1 MPDETPPIKM
11 GPVIGGMGDVNVTH
25 VVSTEKD
32 ADCTKCGKH
41 CTKGHFFTCPSCSK
55 AFCDLHFNRD
65 LGLCASCESGKEKS
79 SEAEF
84 LSFLKKTVSDDNK
97 ITGPELIK
105 LKKEGIRLGL
115 EAADINQIIK
125 DFQNKGLKGT
135 TQDLIESATKLYSS
149 EKIREASERLAK
161 FSEEQILEHPQLLDL
176 YLKIQAILDPSKLL
190 RFLEDWPVETEERF
204 VAEFCVR
211 EDRVEARSILYA
223 LKDRKQDDLFAAERI
238 QICWHLSEFEEN
250 LQLADRE
257 KLHQISKTIKEK
269 AVSALPSYQSIFHDL
284 CDILDL
290 SRDFAEQPPS
300 IADRIDKFS
309 DSIAQRAARICRQAW
324 ERFSRSVKTPSSSVF
339 KKPEV
344 SVLESAPD
352 QDRPEPDS
360 KLLWDELARVKTI
373 PLPEIAIKTKA
384 CLFHPLGVSREISST
399 TSLGRDFFKSWGD
412 DFGRFM
418 DSNQFTLI
426 KVHGLNAELWGI
438 RSSSWSGWVLAPN
451 LNVKNSSNLNGK
463 VLTTPHLLIEPT
475 VLSIGKTGKCKVHI
489 ECRPAN

>member
-1 MPDETPPIKM
+1 MPDESPPVRM
-11 GPVIGGMGDVNVTH
+11 GPVIGGTGDVNVTN
-25 VVSTEKD
+25 VVTTEKD

-41 CTKGHFFTCPSCSK
+41 CTKGHFFTCPGCNK
-55 AFCDLHFNRD
+55 AFCDLHFNSG

-105 LKKEGIRLGL
+105 LKKEGARLGL
-115 EAADINQIIK
+115 ESAEINKIVKI
-125 DFQNKGLKGT
+125 FQNKGLKGT
-135 TQDLIESATKLYSS
+135 TQDLINSAFKLFSAG
-149 EKIREASERLAK
+149 KIREASERLTG
-161 FSEEQILEHPQLLDL
+161 FSEEQILEHPELLDL
-176 YLKIQAILDPSKLL
+176 YFRTQALLDPSKLL
-190 RFLEDWPVETEERF
+190 RFLEEWPVETEERF
-204 VAEFCVR
+204 VAEFCIR
-211 EDRVEARSILYA
+211 ENRVEARSILFA
-223 LKDRKQDDLFAAERI
+223 LRDKKQEDLFSAERI
-238 QICWHLSEFEEN
+238 QICWHLSEFEEH
-250 LQLADRE
+250 LQMADRE
-257 KLHQISKTIKEK
+257 KLSEISKLLKEK
-269 AVSALPSYQSIFHDL
+269 AVSSLPSHHSIFQDL

-290 SRDFAEQPPS
+290 SKDFAEQPSS
-300 IADRIDKFS
+300 IAERIDKFS

-324 ERFSRSVKTPSSSVF
+324 ELFNRSVKTPSSSLP
-339 KKPEV
+339 KKPEA
-344 SVLESAPD
+344 SVLKSAPD

-373 PLPEIAIKTKA
+373 PLPEIETKTKV
-384 CLFHPLGVSREISST
+384 CLFHPRGGSREISST

-412 DFGRFM
+412 DFCRFM

-426 KVHGLNAELWGI
+426 RVHGLNAELWGI
-438 RSSSWSGWVLAPN
+438 RSSSWSGWVLSPN